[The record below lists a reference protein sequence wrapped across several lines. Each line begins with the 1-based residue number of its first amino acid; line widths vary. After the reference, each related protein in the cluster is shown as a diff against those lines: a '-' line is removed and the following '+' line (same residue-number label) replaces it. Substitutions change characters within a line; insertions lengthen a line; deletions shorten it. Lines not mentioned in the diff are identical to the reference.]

1 MAPWVTLHAWPSG
14 ETFPCCVILPD
25 KTSDS
30 FMNGTGMTN
39 LSESNIADAWNSDV
53 MKTLRINMM
62 EDAPSSLCYRC
73 IETEKT
79 GASWSLRNNLN
90 DKFAKKHWERIE
102 ATEFD
107 GTHNDPKLLYW
118 DIRFNNLCNMKCRS
132 CSVSFSSQWYEDSVK
147 GYGYDG
153 KAYKGLPKQFWK
165 DALPLINDVE
175 FAYFAGG
182 EPLITEEHYDM
193 LDVWINSGNTDLQID
208 YTTNFS
214 KMSLG
219 NKHVFD
225 YWNKFTNV
233 NVGASLDASYARG
246 EYMRKGTIW
255 EDIVKNRKDMMR
267 ECPNTRFFL
276 TPTIS
281 MFNVLHFPDFHKEW
295 LEEGLVD
302 IYEINLNILTEPTW
316 LRIQHLPQEMKLAVE
331 KRWENHIEW
340 FTENHIKP
348 KGDAPMPD
356 FIDKWH
362 GVLNF
367 MMAEND
373 KDDSDIIT
381 FVHNTQWLDGL
392 RKENWKNVFPELSML
407 KKYEY

>member
-1 MAPWVTLHAWPSG
+1 
-14 ETFPCCVILPD
+14 
-25 KTSDS
+25 
-30 FMNGTGMTN
+30 
-39 LSESNIADAWNSDV
+39 
-53 MKTLRINMM
+53 
-62 EDAPSSLCYRC
+62 
-73 IETEKT
+73 
-79 GASWSLRNNLN
+79 
-90 DKFAKKHWERIE
+90 
-102 ATEFD
+102 
-107 GTHNDPKLLYW
+107 
-118 DIRFNNLCNMKCRS
+118 
-132 CSVSFSSQWYEDSVK
+132 
-147 GYGYDG
+147 
-153 KAYKGLPKQFWK
+153 
-165 DALPLINDVE
+165 
-175 FAYFAGG
+175 
-182 EPLITEEHYDM
+182 
-193 LDVWINSGNTDLQID
+193 
-208 YTTNFS
+208 
-214 KMSLG
+214 
-219 NKHVFD
+219 
-225 YWNKFTNV
+225 
-233 NVGASLDASYARG
+233 
-246 EYMRKGTIW
+246 
-255 EDIVKNRKDMMR
+255 MR